1 MKTVYLDNA
10 ATTQM
15 RPEVI
20 DKVHKSMQQFF
31 ANPSATYAA
40 GRTSKAI
47 LEGARKKI
55 AKLLHVDASEII
67 FTSGGTE
74 ANNLILNSA
83 VRDLEITHVITSKI
97 EHHAVLKT
105 IEALEAIH
113 SIKVSYVSL
122 LPDGDIDI
130 DNLEL
135 ILAKNEKIHK
145 TLISLMHINNE
156 IGSILDLE
164 GVGKLVKNYNAL
176 FHTDAVQSIGHY
188 NVNFSNA
195 YINFATASAHKFYG
209 PKGVGFAI
217 VQKQLGIKALHFG
230 GEQERGL
237 RAGTES
243 IHQIEGM
250 ALALELAF
258 KNLEGESDAILKIK
272 QYATRQLK
280 NKLPN
285 ISFNAKSNELNRNYN
300 LLNVCLPISNNKA
313 STTLFKLDM
322 LGICCSRGS
331 ACQSGSNKPSHVLAE
346 FLTKDKLKQTS
357 LRFSFSIYTTTNDI
371 DILIDALTEIL
382 AE

>member
-10 ATTQM
+10 ATTPM

-20 DKVHKSMQQFF
+20 DKVYKSMQLFF

-40 GRTSKAI
+40 GRTSKSV

-55 AKLLHVDASEII
+55 ANLLSVNASEII

-74 ANNLILNSA
+74 ANNLILNSV
-83 VRDLEITHVITSKI
+83 VRDLGITHIITSKI

-105 IEALEAIH
+105 IEALEVIYP
-113 SIKVSYVSL
+113 IKVSYVSL
-122 LPDGDIDI
+122 LSDGDIDLN
-130 DNLEL
+130 NLEA
-135 ILAKNEKIHK
+135 ILVENNSRHR

-164 GVGKLVKNYNAL
+164 AISELCYKYEVL
-176 FHTDAVQSIGHY
+176 FHSDMVQSIGHH
-188 NVNFSNA
+188 NVNFSKNH
-195 YINFATASAHKFYG
+195 INFATASAHKFYG

-217 VQKQLGIKALHFG
+217 VQKNSGIKSLQFG
-230 GEQERGL
+230 GEQERGI

-250 ALALELAF
+250 AEALEMACLNL
-258 KNLEGESDAILKIK
+258 KNEANAILKIK
-272 QYATRQLK
+272 QYAIYELQ
-280 NKLPN
+280 NKFKT
-285 ISFNAKSNELNRNYN
+285 IKFNANSDQLHRNYN
-300 LLNVCLPISNNKA
+300 LLNVCLPISSEKA

-346 FLTKDKLKQTS
+346 ILSEEDLKKTS
-357 LRFSFSIYTTTNDI
+357 LRFSFSIYTSTNDI
-371 DILIDALTEIL
+371 DALVNALDSIL
-382 AE
+382 A